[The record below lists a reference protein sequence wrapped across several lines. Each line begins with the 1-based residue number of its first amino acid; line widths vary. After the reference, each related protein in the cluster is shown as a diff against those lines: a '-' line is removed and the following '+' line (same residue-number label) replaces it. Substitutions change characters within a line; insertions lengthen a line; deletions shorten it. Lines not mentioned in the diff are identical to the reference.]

1 MILII
6 LRLVITA
13 LIIYLLYKGIKYL
26 FDPKRKL
33 ELAHEKEEYY
43 FYDDAK
49 NVRKN
54 FFLTYK
60 GVMFQGEK
68 YLGESD
74 RSFEVVSIFVWTKD
88 PSKLNGF
95 TVEDFL
101 FLETDIRSSYPIAQ
115 VDWKSPVREL
125 MKKAKK
131 EDETR

>member
-1 MILII
+1 MILIV
-6 LRLVITA
+6 LRLVILA
-13 LIIYLLYKGIKYL
+13 LIIYLLYKGFKYL

-60 GVMFQGEK
+60 GVLFQGEK

-74 RSFEVVSIFVWTKD
+74 RSFEVLSIFVWTKD
-88 PSKLNGF
+88 PSKLQGF

-101 FLETDIRSSYPIAQ
+101 FLETDIKSSYPMAQ
-115 VDWKSPVREL
+115 IDWKSPIKEL
-125 MKKAKK
+125 MIKAKK
-131 EDETR
+131 EEETR